1 MHSAKPAMAMNM
13 ADPSMGGMRMNNLP
27 SPQGGSYACST
38 AALIRS
44 THSGCQAGVKDGYD
58 IALPTAAKGVATV
71 SHFPADPEAERTL
84 HIDRY
89 SGRIHSGSAY
99 RDYGRVAKWITY
111 GISLHKGRYFG
122 VANQILAS
130 LISLG
135 PAAPCQPISNR
146 TSAA

>member
-1 MHSAKPAMAMNM
+1 MAMNM

-89 SGRIHSGSAY
+89 SGRILSGIAY
-99 RDYGRVAKWITY
+99 RGYGRVAKWISY
-111 GISLHKGRYFG
+111 GTSLHKGRYFG
-122 VANQILAS
+122 VANQILAP

-135 PAAPCQPISNR
+135 LAAPCKPISNR
-146 TSAA
+146 TSVA

>member
-1 MHSAKPAMAMNM
+1 M
-13 ADPSMGGMRMNNLP
+13 ADPSTAGMRMDDLP
-27 SPQGGSYACST
+27 SPQSGRYACST

-44 THSGCQAGVKDGYD
+44 TQLLRTTRSSHSGCQAGVKDGYD
-58 IALPTAAKGVATV
+58 IALPTTAKGVYIV
-71 SHFPADPEAERTL
+71 SRFPADPEAERTL

-89 SGRIHSGSAY
+89 SGRIHSGSTY

-146 TSAA
+146 TSTA